1 MKTHARYAAAAL
13 FAALC
18 AGPAAAEDAGVDPL
32 LQEVWLVE
40 RKEAVP
46 DLSRLDAEQRR
57 MVEEA
62 QQVMTEFLRRVEGAI
77 WGRGESPRELLS
89 PDLRQQFDSDGAL
102 LQAFVHGEG
111 VASYR
116 IFGFTVDRNRETIQF
131 SFFLRQEMEGNDFI
145 EQRGMSLTRVPGGGW
160 TITGL

>member
-1 MKTHARYAAAAL
+1 
-13 FAALC
+13 
-18 AGPAAAEDAGVDPL
+18 
-32 LQEVWLVE
+32 
-40 RKEAVP
+40 
-46 DLSRLDAEQRR
+46 
-57 MVEEA
+57 
-62 QQVMTEFLRRVEGAI
+62 VEGAI
-77 WGRGESPRELLS
+77 WGRGESPRERLS

>member
-102 LQAFVHGEG
+102 LQAFVHGDTLS
-111 VASYR
+111 SYR
-116 IFGFTVDRNRETIQF
+116 IINVSVDRGRATIWFGFL
-131 SFFLRQEMEGNDFI
+131 LRQPFEGNEFI
-145 EQRGMSLTRVPGGGW
+145 EQRGMTLTRVPGGGW
-160 TITGL
+160 AITGL